1 MCSSTRSLTDVVESV
16 CVILLTISVA
26 TIGATLYLYETTAER
41 LTSVVICGLN
51 MLFNILLLFGLKERN
66 TFLILL
72 WMISALY
79 NIVGAIVIFGFLLHN
94 GGNNLFIGSEYIIA
108 TSLMRAIF
116 LISYFVLHIWSGIQV
131 YNLYKEFIAVNKRR
145 ASIVC
150 DVLLS
155 SAVHQTT

>member
-26 TIGATLYLYETTAER
+26 TVGATLYLYETTAER

-79 NIVGAIVIFGFLLHN
+79 NVVGAIVIFGFFLHN
-94 GGNNLFIGSEYIIA
+94 GGSNLFNGSEYII
-108 TSLMRAIF
+108 TTNLMKAIF
-116 LISYFVLHIWSGIQV
+116 LMINS
-131 YNLYKEFIAVNKRR
+131 
-145 ASIVC
+145 
-150 DVLLS
+150 LLMF
-155 SAVHQTT
+155 H

>member
-1 MCSSTRSLTDVVESV
+1 MCTSTRSLTDVVESV
-16 CVILLTISVA
+16 CVMLLTISVV

-72 WMISALY
+72 WMISAFY
-79 NIVGAIVIFGFLLHN
+79 NIVGAIVIFGFFLHN
-94 GGNNLFIGSEYIIA
+94 GSNLFNGTEYIIA
-108 TSLMRAIF
+108 TNLMKAIF
-116 LISYFVLHIWSGIQV
+116 LISYFGLHIWSGIQV

-150 DVLLS
+150 NVLLS
-155 SAVHQTT
+155 SAGNKTA